1 MVSTKSPSIGV
12 RDAGEAD
19 LPALIAI
26 KGGDSK
32 ALHRDRFR
40 DALSGGFR
48 YLVLLRGQEVI
59 GSACLVSRR
68 PAAWSDANDTQHLPQ
83 IVDLQVA
90 EAQRGQGYGSAF
102 VRVIERE
109 AARAGHPQ
117 LFVSVEPADNPRA
130 HALYQRLGYQQL
142 QPEPYLKAW
151 EFTDCGGERH
161 CGENWVVDMVK
172 PLQC

>member
-1 MVSTKSPSIGV
+1 MVSESYPSVTV

-26 KGGDSK
+26 KGDGSE

-40 DALSGGFR
+40 DARCGGFR
-48 YLVLLRGQEVI
+48 YLVLLRGPEVI
-59 GSACLVSRR
+59 GAACLVSRR
-68 PAAWSDANDTQHLPQ
+68 PAAWSDAGDTQHLPQ

-90 EAQRGQGYGSAF
+90 ESHRGQGHGSAF
-102 VRVIERE
+102 IRAIERE
-109 AARAGHPQ
+109 AARAGHQQ
-117 LFVSVEPADNPRA
+117 LYVSVEPADNPRA

-151 EFTDCGGERH
+151 GFTDSGGERH
-161 CGENWVVDMVK
+161 CGEDWVVDMMK
-172 PLQC
+172 PLQR